1 MQEATKSTTTN
12 TLGRRYL
19 NEKQLAEITGMA
31 LSTIRNHRAA
41 RKGIPFVKMQKS
53 VRYDLSDV
61 IAFMD
66 SNKVETNTVY

>member
-41 RKGIPFVKMQKS
+41 RKGIPYVKMQKS
-53 VRYDLSDV
+53 VRYDLDDV
-61 IAFMD
+61 VRFMD
-66 SNKVETNTVY
+66 GNKIQTETGY

>member
-1 MQEATKSTTTN
+1 MQETTKSTTTN

-41 RKGIPFVKMQKS
+41 RKGIPYVKMQKS
-53 VRYDLSDV
+53 VRYDLDDV
-61 IAFMD
+61 VRFMD
-66 SNKVETNTVY
+66 GNKIQTETGY

>member
-1 MQEATKSTTTN
+1 MRDTTTNTSTN

-41 RKGIPFVKMQKS
+41 RKGIPYVKMQKS
-53 VRYDLSDV
+53 VRYDLDDV
-61 IAFMD
+61 VRFMD
-66 SNKVETNTVY
+66 GNKIQTETGY